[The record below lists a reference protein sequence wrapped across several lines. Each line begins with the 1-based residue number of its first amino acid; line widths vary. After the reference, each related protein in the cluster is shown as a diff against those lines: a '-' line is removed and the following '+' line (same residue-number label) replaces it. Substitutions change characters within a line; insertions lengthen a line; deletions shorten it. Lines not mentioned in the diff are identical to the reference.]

1 MSNRYKIYR
10 IMCILLVIDQIIKI
24 VIRYSINEYQEIK
37 VIKNFFSITY
47 VQNTGAAFSIMKDA
61 TIILILL
68 SIIFIILLNNYIK
81 KQESNFTKIDIISYG
96 LIMGGVYGNL
106 IDRIIHRKVTDY
118 LSFNIFNYSFPIF
131 NFADICIVI
140 GAILIVIDIIF
151 LKNKNKK

>member
-68 SIIFIILLNNYIK
+68 SIIFIIVLNNYIK

>member
-61 TIILILL
+61 TILLILL